1 MDRNEEQGNDIYGV
15 RLLNVPQTARYLGI
29 GVQTLYNRIAPG
41 AKEAFPIKPKT
52 IGRLKRFD
60 RHDLD
65 RFIESL

>member
-1 MDRNEEQGNDIYGV
+1 MNKSDEHSNEIYGV
-15 RLLNVPQTARYLGI
+15 RLLSIPQTARYLGI

-41 AKEAFPIKPKT
+41 AKDPFPVKPKT

>member
-1 MDRNEEQGNDIYGV
+1 MSRNNEQENDIYGV

-41 AKEAFPIKPKT
+41 AKDPFPIKAKT

-60 RHDLD
+60 RRELD
-65 RFIESL
+65 KFIDSI

>member
-1 MDRNEEQGNDIYGV
+1 MSKSKEQENDIYGV

-41 AKEAFPIKPKT
+41 AKDPFPIKPKT

-60 RHDLD
+60 RCELD
-65 RFIESL
+65 KFIDSL

>member
-1 MDRNEEQGNDIYGV
+1 MSKINEQSNEIYGV
-15 RLLNVPQTARYLGI
+15 RLLNIPQTARYLGI

-41 AKEAFPIKPKT
+41 AKDPFPIKPKT

-65 RFIESL
+65 QFIESL